1 MSQEALYSSL
11 TSFLS
16 ALSSHA
22 PKISSCRVRSTLSH
36 VFSRKLRDLMDN
48 SQRKTDIPKS
58 DARDNVIFLKADANE
73 EEEEEGKEKSTP

>member
-1 MSQEALYSSL
+1 
-11 TSFLS
+11 
-16 ALSSHA
+16 
-22 PKISSCRVRSTLSH
+22 
-36 VFSRKLRDLMDN
+36 MDN